1 MEIMTF
7 SFLIIFSL
15 LSFYY
20 VYAKRGQ
27 QRYAGVPE
35 YLRKGWPLF
44 SPFNCFLYLFT
55 KPHAKKAIM
64 NIDDFPELKSIQANW
79 EVIRDEVKSLKEQG
93 FFDQTTK
100 QSSASYYDL
109 GFRTF
114 YKYGWSKF
122 YINWYGYTHK
132 SALNHCPKTVDILKS
147 LKTVNGAMFSL
158 LPVGSKLTRH
168 LDPIASSLRLH
179 ISLDTPGDPKCFI
192 NVDGKDYYWKDGD
205 AFIFDETYIH
215 YANNDSNKDR
225 LILMCDID
233 RPMYFPGS
241 VVNAI
246 AKFCFKASIVPNLE
260 GDKKGLVN
268 LIFSGITPVMM
279 KVRTLKQTNMFIY
292 KLIKHTVNL
301 TLLALVLSLFYVSIN
316 AVINIFS

>member
-1 MEIMTF
+1 MEIFIF
-7 SFLIIFSL
+7 SGVIIFSL
-15 LSFYY
+15 FSFHY
-20 VYAKRGQ
+20 VYAKRGVV
-27 QRYAGVPE
+27 RYSGFSE

-55 KPHAKKAIM
+55 KPAAKKPIM
-64 NIDDFPELKSIQANW
+64 DFSDFPELNIIQENW
-79 EVIRDEVKSLKEQG
+79 ETIREEAKSLKEQG

-100 QSSASYYDL
+100 ESSASYYDL

-122 YINWYGYTHK
+122 YINWYGYTHQ
-132 SALNHCPKTVDILKS
+132 SAKKLCPKTVSVLKDIPS
-147 LKTVNGAMFSL
+147 VNGAMFSL

-179 ISLDTPGDPKCFI
+179 IALDTPGKPECFI
-192 NVDGKDYYWKDGD
+192 NVDGQDYFWKDGE
-205 AFIFDETYIH
+205 AFLFDETFIH
-215 YANNDSNKDR
+215 HARNNSSQDR
-225 LILMCDID
+225 LILMCDVD

-241 VVNAI
+241 FVNAF

-268 LIFSGITPVMM
+268 LIFSGITPIML
-279 KVRTLKQTNMFIY
+279 KVRTLKQTNMFLY
-292 KLIKHTVNL
+292 KLIKHSVNL
-301 TLLALVLSLFYVSIN
+301 TLLALVLGFFYLSITTLIDLFS
-316 AVINIFS
+316 

>member
-1 MEIMTF
+1 MELIVF
-7 SFLIIFSL
+7 SSLIIFSL
-15 LSFYY
+15 FSFYY

-27 QRYAGVPE
+27 QRYAGFTE

-44 SPFNCFLYLFT
+44 SPFNCVLYLFT
-55 KPHAKKAIM
+55 KPHARKPIM
-64 NIDDFPELKSIQANW
+64 KFEDFPELQEIINNW
-79 EVIRDEVKSLKEQG
+79 ESIKEEVVSLKEQG

-122 YINWYGYTHK
+122 YINWYGYTHA
-132 SALNHCPKTVDILKS
+132 SAKKLCPKTVDVLKDI
-147 LKTVNGAMFSL
+147 KTVNGAMFSL
-158 LPVGSKLTRH
+158 LPIGSKLTRH

-179 ISLDTPGDPKCFI
+179 IALDTPGDPMCYI
-192 NVDGKDYYWKDGD
+192 NVDGQDYFWKDGE

-215 YANNDSNKDR
+215 YANNNSRKDR

-241 VVNAI
+241 IVNSI

-268 LIFSGITPVMM
+268 KVFSGITPVMM
-279 KVRTLKQTNMFIY
+279 KVRTLKESNMFLY

-301 TLLALVLSLFYVSIN
+301 TLLMIILGLFYVSIN
-316 AVINIFS
+316 AVLTILS